1 MEEQREEGTLRV
13 EDAMRPASRAVLDTV
28 LEAHD
33 SLDQVLQRWD
43 AKLPEVRLVR
53 LDPTGWSIITRQA
66 LEIMVKEGKGNLTL
80 GSALSGRQ
88 ILFLHPDNP
97 LETALR
103 YVDRWPLLPV
113 VNRADFR
120 KLEGVISQQDVLQRY
135 QLFGEE
141 EGTPE

>member
-1 MEEQREEGTLRV
+1 
-13 EDAMRPASRAVLDTV
+13 
-28 LEAHD
+28 
-33 SLDQVLQRWD
+33 
-43 AKLPEVRLVR
+43 
-53 LDPTGWSIITRQA
+53 
-66 LEIMVKEGKGNLTL
+66 MVKEGKGNLTL
-80 GSALSGRQ
+80 GSALTGRQ

-120 KLEGVISQQDVLQRY
+120 KLEGVISQQDVLKRY

>member
-1 MEEQREEGTLRV
+1 
-13 EDAMRPASRAVLDTV
+13 

-120 KLEGVISQQDVLQRY
+120 KLEGVISQQDVLKRY